1 MHQRLFRFFV
11 LAILPWVVLL
21 AVVANL
27 WFLDSNQTSN
37 SNVFFTN
44 SSALSF
50 GIQAVV
56 GLTAALV
63 VFVSQALAKLTVR
76 PFETLLS
83 QINLITA
90 RRSISP
96 PEETGMDEVDI
107 AINNLYLAATDAQR
121 RLDAE
126 RTLAADVSHQLRSPL
141 TALSLRLEQISQ
153 DTKDSNVQQDSVAA
167 LGQVDRLVKLVEGLL
182 SAWRS
187 TTDRDLTEINV
198 SELLGNAKDRWLA
211 KVQSSDRK
219 IEVKCEPNLTALGTP
234 EVQELVLSVLIENSL
249 QHGAGTIE
257 ISARDYQSWT
267 LIEIKDEGSG
277 ISQDI
282 ESTLMTQGATTGGT
296 GLGLAWARNQV
307 ASDGGRLELRSLRPA
322 VFGIF
327 LMSVGSNVKE
337 SVELFC
343 STLET
348 SLGKTQLCYPQ
359 NRNTDPRI
367 SPTTFALMLSAKA
380 LSNPSK

>member
-1 MHQRLFRFFV
+1 MQQRLFRFFIV
-11 LAILPWVVLL
+11 AILPWVILL
-21 AVVANL
+21 AIVVNL
-27 WFLDSNQTSN
+27 WFRDTFQTSN
-37 SNVFFTN
+37 PGTLIAN
-44 SSALSF
+44 SSPISW
-50 GIQAVV
+50 GIQAIV
-56 GLTAALV
+56 GLTATLV
-63 VFVSQALAKLTVR
+63 VFVSQVLAKATVR

-83 QINLITA
+83 QINLITT

-96 PEETGMDEVDI
+96 PEETGMPEVDTT
-107 AINNLYLAATDAQR
+107 INNLYLAATDAQR

-153 DTKDSNVQQDSVAA
+153 DTKDSNVHEDSTAA

-182 SAWRS
+182 TTWRS

-198 SELLGNAKDRWLA
+198 SELLANVKDRWQA
-211 KVQSSDRK
+211 KVLASGRK
-219 IEVKCEPNLTALGTP
+219 ISVECDPTLVALGTP

-249 QHGAGTIE
+249 QHGAGPIQ
-257 ISARDYQSWT
+257 ISARDFQSWI
-267 LIEIKDEGSG
+267 LIEIKDEGDG

-307 ASDGGRLELRSLRPA
+307 ASDGGRLELRNLKPA

-327 LMSVGSNVKE
+327 LMSVGTNSNKK
-337 SVELFC
+337 F
-343 STLET
+343 
-348 SLGKTQLCYPQ
+348 
-359 NRNTDPRI
+359 
-367 SPTTFALMLSAKA
+367 
-380 LSNPSK
+380 

>member
-1 MHQRLFRFFV
+1 MQQRLFRFFV
-11 LAILPWVVLL
+11 IAILPWVILL

-27 WFLDSNQTSN
+27 WFLDSNQS
-37 SNVFFTN
+37 SSSSAFFMN
-44 SSALSF
+44 SSAVSF
-50 GIQAVV
+50 GIQAIV
-56 GLTAALV
+56 GLTATLV
-63 VFVSQALAKLTVR
+63 VLVSQVLARATVR

-83 QINLITA
+83 QINLITT
-90 RRSISP
+90 RRSITP
-96 PEETGMDEVDI
+96 PEETGLPEVDLT
-107 AINNLYLAATDAQR
+107 INNLYLAATDAQR

-153 DTKDSNVQQDSVAA
+153 DTKDTQVHEDSTAA

-182 SAWRS
+182 TTWRS

-198 SELLGNAKDRWLA
+198 SELLETVEERWQA
-211 KVQSSDRK
+211 KVHSSGRK
-219 IEVKCEPNLTALGTP
+219 IVIDCAADLAALGTP

-249 QHGAGTIE
+249 QHGAGTIQ

-267 LIEIKDEGSG
+267 LIEVKDEGTG

-282 ESTLMTQGATTGGT
+282 ENSLMTQGVTTGGT

-307 ASDGGRLELRSLRPA
+307 ASDGGRLELRSLKPA

-327 LMSVGSNVKE
+327 LMSVGS
-337 SVELFC
+337 
-343 STLET
+343 T
-348 SLGKTQLCYPQ
+348 SEQS
-359 NRNTDPRI
+359 I
-367 SPTTFALMLSAKA
+367 
-380 LSNPSK
+380 

>member
-1 MHQRLFRFFV
+1 MQQRLFRFFV
-11 LAILPWVVLL
+11 LAILPWVILL

-27 WFLDSNQTSN
+27 WFIDSNQATN
-37 SNVFFTN
+37 SNNLFIN

-50 GIQAVV
+50 GIQAIV

-63 VFVSQALAKLTVR
+63 VFASQILAKATVR

-83 QINLITA
+83 QINLITT

-96 PEETGMDEVDI
+96 PEETGMHDVDLT
-107 AINNLYLAATDAQR
+107 INNLYLAATDAQR

-141 TALSLRLEQISQ
+141 TALSLRLEQISH
-153 DTKDSNVQQDSVAA
+153 DTKNSNVEQDSVAA
-167 LGQVDRLVKLVEGLL
+167 LAQVDRLVKLVEGLL
-182 SAWRS
+182 TTWRS

-198 SELLGNAKDRWLA
+198 SELLINVRERWLA
-211 KVQSSDRK
+211 KVQSSGRK
-219 IEVKCEPNLTALGTP
+219 IVISCEPGITALGTP

-257 ISARDYQSWT
+257 ISARDFQSWT
-267 LIEIKDEGSG
+267 LIEIKDEGNG

-307 ASDGGRLELRSLRPA
+307 ASDGGRLELRSLKPA

-327 LMSVGSNVKE
+327 LMSVG
-337 SVELFC
+337 
-343 STLET
+343 TT
-348 SLGKTQLCYPQ
+348 SEKS
-359 NRNTDPRI
+359 I
-367 SPTTFALMLSAKA
+367 
-380 LSNPSK
+380 

>member
-1 MHQRLFRFFV
+1 MQQRLFRFFV
-11 LAILPWVVLL
+11 LAILPWVILL
-21 AVVANL
+21 AIVANL
-27 WFLDSNQTSN
+27 WFLDSNQTSS
-37 SNVFFTN
+37 SNVFFID

-50 GIQAVV
+50 GIQAIV

-63 VFVSQALAKLTVR
+63 VFASQILAKATVR

-83 QINLITA
+83 QINLITT
-90 RRSISP
+90 RRSITP
-96 PEETGMDEVDI
+96 PEETGMHEVDLT
-107 AINNLYLAATDAQR
+107 INNLYLAATDAQR

-153 DTKDSNVQQDSVAA
+153 DTKDSNVEQDSIAA
-167 LGQVDRLVKLVEGLL
+167 LAQVDRLVKLVEGLL
-182 SAWRS
+182 TTWRS

-198 SELLGNAKDRWLA
+198 SELLVNVKERWQA
-211 KVQSSDRK
+211 KVHSSGRK
-219 IEVKCEPNLTALGTP
+219 IVVACEPGLAALGTP

-257 ISARDYQSWT
+257 ISARDFQSWT
-267 LIEIKDEGSG
+267 LIEIQDEGNG

-282 ESTLMTQGATTGGT
+282 ESTLMTQGTTTGGT

-307 ASDGGRLELRSLRPA
+307 ASDGGRLELRSLKPA

-327 LMSVGSNVKE
+327 LMSVGTTTAK
-337 SVELFC
+337 SV
-343 STLET
+343 
-348 SLGKTQLCYPQ
+348 
-359 NRNTDPRI
+359 
-367 SPTTFALMLSAKA
+367 
-380 LSNPSK
+380 